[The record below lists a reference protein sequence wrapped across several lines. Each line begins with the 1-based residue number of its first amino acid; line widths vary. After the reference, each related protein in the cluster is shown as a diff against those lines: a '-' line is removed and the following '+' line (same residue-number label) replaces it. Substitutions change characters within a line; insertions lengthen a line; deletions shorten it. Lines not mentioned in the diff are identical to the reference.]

1 MKIGQMARRSWDHW
15 KMRRF
20 YATKAGFLLAFWDKI
35 LAATGWPLP
44 GRGRVYHLLLTGNPH
59 PFSLRCGTTD
69 LIILLELLAGGEYA
83 PAVARLAG
91 RCRTVV
97 DLGANAGFTVRLWA
111 DSFPICRIFAAELDA
126 GNVRACKANLRL
138 AGVEQ
143 RVVLAE
149 VCLVGKKRPVHIDR
163 SGGECGFRA
172 TETSASGPE
181 IIGTTMEEFL
191 ENCGVPERIDLLKC
205 DIEGGES
212 DIFKNCSAWIRRC
225 RIVVAETHAPYTA
238 DELLDDIRRAGGVIN
253 EVQRYG
259 KKGLGYDLVMVA
271 LDGNDGGQQ

>member
-1 MKIGQMARRSWDHW
+1 MKIRQMGKRTWDHW
-15 KMRRF
+15 KMRKF
-20 YATKAGFLLAFWDKI
+20 YATKTGFLFAFWDKI
-35 LAATGWPLP
+35 LAATKWPLP
-44 GRGRVYHLLLTGNPH
+44 GRGRVYHLLLTGNTH

-83 PAVARLAG
+83 PAITRLAG
-91 RCRTVV
+91 RCGTIV

-111 DSFPICRIFAAELDA
+111 DSFPDCRIFAAELDA
-126 GNVRACKANLRL
+126 DNVRACQANFEL
-138 AGVEQ
+138 AGIGP

-149 VCLVGKKRPVHIDR
+149 VCLVGTKRPVCIDR
-163 SGGECGFRA
+163 SGGKCGFRA
-172 TETSASGPE
+172 TDTAVGGPA

-259 KKGLGYDLVMVA
+259 KKGSGYDLVMVA
-271 LDGNDGGQQ
+271 LDENVGE